1 MVDETTS
8 FPNAAQ
14 LSKRQIERQ
23 KTQAAVIYEIS
34 RQMNLKVKAFELAA
48 LFPTT
53 DPVKLATDIYNFIA
67 ELPDPD
73 PERDDAA

>member
-1 MVDETTS
+1 MAEEPTN

-14 LSKRQIERQ
+14 LAKRQIERQ
-23 KTQAAVIYEIS
+23 RTQASIIYEIS

-53 DPVKLATDIYNFIA
+53 DPVKLATEIYNFISA
-67 ELPDPD
+67 LPDPET
-73 PERDDAA
+73 ERDSA